1 MKARVMYYVL
11 CIMGILF
18 FVPPIILNTYP
29 VSPVRAADATPSAD
43 IKLKLDELKREIASK
58 AAQIKQEVDRKLK
71 DKAYIGKVKTKS
83 DTSLTLATRS
93 GPKIASIN
101 QDTIFESNIKSK
113 KKFSQKLVSEEDY
126 IAALGDI
133 DETGVLIARKIILLP
148 EPNDKQRTFLW
159 GQIISISD
167 NLITLKD
174 RNFKNSAAILP
185 ASSSIKQNNF
195 VILVGNKDKNDIF
208 KADFVYVLPQS
219 GVLKPRKAATPS
231 AQTASPSAKPK
242 IKK

>member
-1 MKARVMYYVL
+1 MKKVVGYRLWVVVIILIVFLLPTTTYVL
-11 CIMGILF
+11 Q
-18 FVPPIILNTYP
+18 PIY
-29 VSPVRAADATPSAD
+29 AAESSPSAD
-43 IKLKLDELKREIASK
+43 IKSKLEELKKEIASK

-93 GPKIASIN
+93 GPKIASTN
-101 QDTIFESNIKSK
+101 QDTIFESNIKSRR
-113 KKFSQKLVSEEDY
+113 KFSQKLITEEDY

-148 EPNDKQRTFLW
+148 EPSEKQRTFLW

-174 RNFKNSAAILP
+174 RNFKNTAATLP
-185 ASSSIKQNNF
+185 ASSNIKQNNF

-219 GVLKPRKAATPS
+219 GVLKPKKVATPS